1 MLIPTKRL
9 PHLSPLFSDFFY
21 DFGKVREFFD
31 GDFRDLVAFERQAR
45 RVESRSIPR

>member
-31 GDFRDLVAFERQAR
+31 GDFRDPVAFERQAR